1 MTDESHET
9 TEKPRSKWIEDA
21 EEALEG
27 VGEALKAAWDQ
38 SRDARLTALESAKSA
53 AKQLGEAI
61 DQGMTAARQ
70 RWDSAPTEADESVAD
85 AAKVGDTWAKEGGE
99 PTEAPAAD
107 SNSGTKSSS
116 SEEE

>member
-21 EEALEG
+21 EEALDG

-38 SRDARLTALESAKSA
+38 SRDARLTALESAKAA

-61 DQGMTAARQ
+61 DQGMTAARE
-70 RWDSAPTEADESVAD
+70 RWESASTEAEESVAD
-85 AAKVGDTWAKEGGE
+85 AAKVGDTWASEASTE
-99 PTEAPAAD
+99 STEAE
-107 SNSGTKSSS
+107 SGSEAST